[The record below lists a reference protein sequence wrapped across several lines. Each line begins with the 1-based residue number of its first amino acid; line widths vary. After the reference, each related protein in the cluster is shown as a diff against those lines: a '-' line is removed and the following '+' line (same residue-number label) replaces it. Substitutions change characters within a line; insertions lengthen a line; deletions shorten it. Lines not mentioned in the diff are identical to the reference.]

1 MELCL
6 HLLNSASLQIIFQYG
21 PESRGESR
29 GEKQWGEKQTQI
41 VRTEDK
47 TGVKRE
53 GVDKQWRDI
62 LYIRIVCVDTER
74 E

>member
-21 PESRGESR
+21 PESQ